1 MAGDVGPV
9 ARRPG
14 GWPVTR
20 HPASRLAAVL
30 TATAATLGL
39 AYGLARG
46 ATPDP
51 KTEPVVSG
59 RWCTTPQVTDSPLG
73 TVSTVQCYPTR
84 GDLLAD
90 QLLAER
96 ALLREKVKTAY
107 NQGLIQGR
115 KQALH
120 RPSAGEAI
128 ALASFVYGVPEATLR
143 RLAWC
148 ESRMNPRAL
157 NRSSGAAGLLQF
169 LPSTWRGNRFGRA
182 GFSVWSPY
190 ANAMGAAYHISRY
203 GTGAW
208 ECR

>member
-1 MAGDVGPV
+1 M
-9 ARRPG
+9 
-14 GWPVTR
+14 TR

-51 KTEPVVSG
+51 KTDPIVSG

-107 NQGLIQGR
+107 NQGLLAGR
-115 KQALH
+115 KQALA
-120 RPSAGEAI
+120 RPSVQHAI
-128 ALASFVYGVPEATLR
+128 ALAAATYGVPETHMR
-143 RLAWC
+143 RVAWC
-148 ESRMNPRAL
+148 ESRLNPRAS
-157 NRSSGAAGLLQF
+157 NRGRYVGLFQAGAPF
-169 LPSTWRGNRFGRA
+169 WKTTPYRGFRREDA
-182 GFSVWSPY
+182 Y
-190 ANAMGAAYHISRY
+190 ANALATAYVVARQGWRQWS
-203 GTGAW
+203 
-208 ECR
+208 CQP

>member
-1 MAGDVGPV
+1 MS
-9 ARRPG
+9 
-14 GWPVTR
+14 R
-20 HPASRLAAVL
+20 HPATRLAAVL
-30 TATAATLGL
+30 TAASATLGL

-46 ATPDP
+46 ATPEP
-51 KTEPVVSG
+51 KTEPVTSG
-59 RWCTTPQVTDSPLG
+59 RWCTTPHVTEGPG
-73 TVSTVQCYPTR
+73 VTVSTVQCYPTR
-84 GDLLAD
+84 GDMLAD
-90 QLLAER
+90 QLLTER
-96 ALLREKVKTAY
+96 HQAAARVRAAYRRGLQRGRRLVAVTA
-107 NQGLIQGR
+107 
-115 KQALH
+115 
-120 RPSAGEAI
+120 PSAREAI
-128 ALASFVYGVPEATLR
+128 ALASFVYDVPEGTLR

-157 NRSSGAAGLLQF
+157 NRSSGASGLLQF